1 MQKDYRKDISEI
13 RDMMQRSSRF
23 ISLSGLSGVL
33 AGIYALIAAF
43 LAYQIAYTVETIE
56 YEDVLVRNVMGKKT
70 ELLLIAL
77 ATLTLTIITTVLLTK
92 KKAAQ
97 QGLAYWDQN
106 AKKVVINLLIPL
118 LTGGMIILL
127 FYQNDLVKLIAP
139 MTLIFYGLGLVNASH
154 YTYRDIRILGLS
166 EIILGLLACMHTG
179 YGLLFWSLG
188 FGLLH
193 IIYGTA
199 MYIKYEK

>member
-1 MQKDYRKDISEI
+1 M
-13 RDMMQRSSRF
+13 
-23 ISLSGLSGVL
+23 
-33 AGIYALIAAF
+33 
-43 LAYQIAYTVETIE
+43 
-56 YEDVLVRNVMGKKT
+56 
-70 ELLLIAL
+70 
-77 ATLTLTIITTVLLTK
+77 
-92 KKAAQ
+92 
-97 QGLAYWDQN
+97 AYWDQN

-118 LTGGMIILL
+118 LTGGIIILL

>member
-77 ATLTLTIITTVLLTK
+77 ATLTLTIITTVFLTK

-199 MYIKYEK
+199 MYIKYER